1 MSKQSVVV
9 DDNKWVPTPTVMKR
23 LAARGID
30 VEISASSAELFETLK
45 MTIESAEIERGKVAV
60 ICYVLSSRSYTI
72 PQIVKEI
79 DNRYGEQ
86 MVRKL
91 TAEGL
96 VHLRCDEVNS
106 VIEAMNDGGLT
117 VAELEDITTNS
128 APSKNSEQ
136 VRTAAIKKR
145 FSANQVNE
153 DETKAEATDDQVQAA
168 VEEVSARTGMTV
180 PAVVAQLS
188 QDLGTKAK
196 RRDTE
201 PDGGTEVQQ
210 YDAVLVAKVELDL
223 EPEAEAE
230 GSADRLEDRLQVV
243 FEIVLLPEY
252 SDRFSEPRSAWTLI
266 IVGARGH
273 GQDVHLRSL

>member
-1 MSKQSVVV
+1 MSNQSVVV

-60 ICYVLSSRSYTI
+60 ICYVLSSRSYTV

-106 VIEAMNDGGLT
+106 VIEAVNDGGLT
-117 VAELEDITTNS
+117 VAELEDVTTNS

-136 VRTAAIKKR
+136 VRSAAIKKR

-153 DETKAEATDDQVQAA
+153 DETKAEATDQQVSAA
-168 VEEVSARTGMTV
+168 IEEVTARTGMTV

-201 PDGGTEVQQ
+201 PDGGTEVQTVEF
-210 YDAVLVAKVELDL
+210 YLKMAKKAAVTHAPQGYEMTAADL
-223 EPEAEAE
+223 TAFA
-230 GSADRLEDRLQVV
+230 Q
-243 FEIVLLPEY
+243 FITKVLL
-252 SDRFSEPRSAWTLI
+252 SDEQRQNLFELI
-266 IVGARGH
+266 KNKVRAL
-273 GQDVHLRSL
+273 QPTK